1 MVIGLWLVMIVL
13 YDLGLLAAIV
23 ADGGGVFTTHVF
35 PWLLIANPADAF
47 RLYNLAASE
56 ATAAAAG
63 LGGAATTIDPRHALA
78 SILLWPLAG
87 LVLATLAFRRVT
99 P

>member
-1 MVIGLWLVMIVL
+1 M
-13 YDLGLLAAIV
+13 V
-23 ADGGGVFTTHVF
+23 ADDGGSFTTRIF
-35 PWLLIANPADAF
+35 PWLLVLNPADAF

-63 LGGAATTIDPRHALA
+63 IGGAAQAIPAIHALA
-78 SILLWPLAG
+78 SILLWPLAALG
-87 LVLATLAFRRVT
+87 LATLAFRKVT